1 MTGFCGEW
9 ALAGACPDPEYMA
22 AMTAKLGVRGTDGGS
37 AWGEGPIAMGVH
49 LLRIMAEDAFDV
61 QPLIELDLVLVGHV
75 RLDGRAELGHA
86 LGLNAS
92 QMVMLPDS
100 RLLAL
105 AWRRWGEACVD
116 HLHGDWVCAI
126 WDRTRQSLWLARDA
140 AGNTGLYYW
149 QDARRLVFATSLPA
163 LLAHPAVPREPYPY
177 HIARQ
182 LAVVMDANEDAATA
196 YLGIHRLP
204 GGHAMRFEHGGM
216 KAYGWWHPETLDEF
230 NWKRDDDYYE
240 AFRALYSA
248 AVTDRLRGEDGPVGL
263 MFSAGLDSGTVAA
276 LAAPRLA
283 AEGRRMLAYTAVP
296 CFPPDGASTRR
307 LGDESQLARSAAKH
321 IGAIDFHPMESH
333 QASILDAIEAM
344 LAITGLPGHA
354 AANQYWIFDILQRAR
369 ADGVQVML
377 TGQGGNATVSWAGVG
392 NLWPALWAV
401 DAAALLAAFRES
413 EVGILRTL
421 KHQILKPLLGPAR
434 NGLRHWRNSGH
445 AQWARYSALH
455 PALAA
460 EVELEKRMRAAGHDP
475 GFGSVHTP
483 RHPLHERFRLGRL
496 GSAGLGSIWMA
507 YGAAHQMD
515 VRDPTRDRRL
525 IEFCWR
531 VPDRIFWAGGLQRGL
546 IRKGL
551 PGCLPDDVLDARRKG
566 LQAADIG
573 HRVLAECDRIKDALD
588 RLEAH
593 PLASAWLDVPKM
605 RTVLVGLER
614 GINPESTAQT
624 CSILL
629 RGLGVGLFLTQF

>member
-1 MTGFCGEW
+1 MVT
-9 ALAGACPDPEYMA
+9 
-22 AMTAKLGVRGTDGGS
+22 
-37 AWGEGPIAMGVH
+37 H
-49 LLRIMAEDAFDV
+49 LLPITPEDAFDV
-61 QPLIELDLVLVGHV
+61 QPLIEPDLVLVGHV
-75 RLDGRAELGHA
+75 RLDGRGELGHA
-86 LGLNAS
+86 LGLNAY

-126 WDRTRQSLWLARDA
+126 WDRNRQSLWLARDA

-163 LLAHPAVPREPYPY
+163 LLAHPAVPRQPYPY
-177 HIARQ
+177 QIARR
-182 LAVVMDANEDAATA
+182 LAVVMDAKEEAATA

-204 GGHAMRFEHGGM
+204 GGHALRFEQGGM

-240 AFRALYSA
+240 AFRALYFA

-296 CFPPDGASTRR
+296 CFPPDGSSCRR
-307 LGDESQLARSAAKH
+307 LGDESQLARSAAEH

-333 QASILDAIEAM
+333 QASVLDAIEAM

-354 AANQYWIFDILQRAR
+354 AANQYWIFDILQQAR

-392 NLWPALWAV
+392 NLLPAVSAG
-401 DAAALLAAFRES
+401 DGAALLAAFRES
-413 EVGILRTL
+413 EVGIWRTL
-421 KHQILKPLLGPAR
+421 KHQILKPLLGLAR
-434 NGLRHWRNSGH
+434 NASRHWRNPDH
-445 AQWARYSALH
+445 AQWTRYSALH
-455 PALAA
+455 PALAM
-460 EVELEKRMRAAGHDP
+460 EVELKQRMRDMERDATFDDL
-475 GFGSVHTP
+475 HTP
-483 RHPLHERFRLGRL
+483 RHPRHARFRLGRL
-496 GSAGLGSIWMA
+496 GSAGLGSTWMA
-507 YGAAHQMD
+507 YGTAHQME

-551 PGCLPDDVLDARRKG
+551 PGCLPDDVLGAPRKG

-573 HRVLAECDRIKDALD
+573 HRVLAERERIMDALG

-605 RTVLVGLER
+605 RAVLAGLER

-624 CSILL
+624 GSILL
-629 RGLGVGLFLTQF
+629 RGLGVGLFLHQF